1 MKAIS
6 YMIAGAALFPGLV
19 NSLDPA
25 PDQYLPAGWRYRGCY
40 SYDSHTS
47 QGGQLLNRTS
57 DIFFNANNTGQG
69 NSSTGVSSYP
79 RALNGWF
86 ASITTNNATNCIA
99 QCTAQNR
106 NFTYAGVG
114 GSFCCTLFLLA
125 TPVSYFA
132 NTHVKS
138 AIPQSRKTAPAS
150 TARVPVVGV
159 SRTQTIRIARGLA
172 RAARHRLVG

>member
-1 MKAIS
+1 
-6 YMIAGAALFPGLV
+6 MIAGAALFPGLV

-25 PDQYLPAGWRYRGCY
+25 PDLTLPAGWRYKGCY
-40 SYDSHTS
+40 SYDSHNS
-47 QGGQLLNRTS
+47 QSGHLLNRTS
-57 DIFFNANNTGQG
+57 DIFFNANNTSQG

-86 ASITTNNATNCIA
+86 ANVTPNNATNCIA

-114 GSFCCTLFLLA
+114 GSLCCTSFLLA
-125 TPVSYFA
+125 FPVPYFA

-138 AIPQSRKTAPAS
+138 AISQLRKTAPAS

-159 SRTQTIRIARGLA
+159 SRTQTIRIARGRA
-172 RAARHRLVG
+172 RAPRHRLVG